1 MIEDELNE
9 SLESYVKTEV
19 VLDSNTEFRINHG
32 FKPHVYVRLLE
43 GSAQILGAEMTLSY
57 YELPLTLKS
66 LYIYSLRGC
75 KLEVLHLASVQSV
88 KFYKQKDEDNF
99 ASTLIS
105 LNAIFEAHRK
115 HAFDRLHTGPRIVVT
130 GGESSGKSSI
140 IRVLT
145 NYAVRNEW
153 KPTFV
158 DLDPSTNEISTPGT
172 LSATV
177 VSNFMPF
184 SFNDFKKLCYFYGYN
199 TIKDRF
205 DLYVKY
211 VKSLIGDVNGKME
224 DNVEQFKAYLR
235 KGAFLDPKSAE
246 VFTREIEEQLNA
258 QSNQADQKESYDN
271 RKIGDIHSGNI
282 FYGNSDGVSKHL
294 SQDQNL
300 FKALQFGHLV
310 NHDTEDANPPTA
322 NEPPSEKLAQNTA
335 KSTRPPLD
343 PNETITLAKDYFEK
357 DLFASGVF
365 VNLPNEISNLKN
377 EQIKQLMEIID
388 PDYIIVVY
396 NDSLKSVLEE
406 IYADSSMA
414 IIRLI
419 KNTGVTA
426 LDSNERKLQPSLKIQ
441 NFFYSEW
448 LMCVRDV
455 LPINDL
461 TIYQIESSDTLP
473 LIYISSVTDKNLR
486 LTKIDPRIFDLKGKV
501 LGLVNQKNTPD
512 LKIESIVEAEIVS
525 LIMVADID
533 NKSIALIRPKA
544 LPENYSQFV
553 FCVGNIKL

>member
-9 SLESYVKTEV
+9 PLESYVRTEV

-75 KLEVLHLASVQSV
+75 KLEVFHLASVQSV

-105 LNAIFEAHRK
+105 LNAIFESHRK
-115 HAFDRLHTGPRIVVT
+115 HAFERLHTGPRIVVT
-130 GGESSGKSSI
+130 GGENSGKSSI
-140 IRVLT
+140 IRVLA

-158 DLDPSTNEISTPGT
+158 DLDPFANEISTPGT
-172 LSATV
+172 ISATV

-184 SFNDFKKLCYFYGYN
+184 SFNEFKKLCYFYGYN

-205 DLYVKY
+205 DLYVRY

-224 DNVEQFKAYLR
+224 DNVEQFKAFLR
-235 KGAFLDPKSAE
+235 RGAFLDEKKLDL
-246 VFTREIEEQLNA
+246 FTKEIEELA
-258 QSNQADQKESYDN
+258 DSRLIQAN
-271 RKIGDIHSGNI
+271 RKDSQDNGAINQSREGTGLHGNGI
-282 FYGNSDGVSKHL
+282 SVPKPL

-300 FKALQFGHLV
+300 FKALQFGQAMHFEDV
-310 NHDTEDANPPTA
+310 NAIPSMPKETPTEVPVQKPTDTP
-322 NEPPSEKLAQNTA
+322 
-335 KSTRPPLD
+335 RPPLD
-343 PNETITLAKDYFEK
+343 PNEVITLAKDYFEK
-357 DLFASGVF
+357 DVFASGIF

-406 IYADSSMA
+406 IYENSSVA

-426 LDSNERKLQPSLKIQ
+426 LDSNERKLQPNLKIQ

-455 LPINDL
+455 LPINDI

-473 LIYISSVTDKNLR
+473 LIYISSVTEKNLR

-501 LGLVNQKNTPD
+501 LGLINHKNTSD
-512 LKIESIVEAEIVS
+512 LQIESIVEAELIS

-533 NKSIALIRPKA
+533 NKSIALIRPKS
-544 LPENYSQFV
+544 LPENYSQYV
-553 FCVGNIKL
+553 FCIGNIKL